1 MDFGKSA
8 ILRGHQTSSYICLC
22 QLGFFFSCLLCFL
35 QNQLRMW
42 QLAAYWGSDV
52 EKDWNKVRKW
62 PHSLPLLWYLILC
75 VSLAGLRDA
84 QIAGTHC
91 FRLYLWGCFQK
102 RLLAFESN
110 WVRITLTNAGGINHL
125 LKAWITEQ
133 KVRGG
138 ARGEGGDIGWD
149 GWMASPTQQTWV
161 SVNSGVGAGGRDRA
175 VRSFQVLPILQLSR

>member
-1 MDFGKSA
+1 
-8 ILRGHQTSSYICLC
+8 
-22 QLGFFFSCLLCFL
+22 
-35 QNQLRMW
+35 MW

-161 SVNSGVGAGGRDRA
+161 SVTQGWGQGEGT
-175 VRSFQVLPILQLSR
+175 VRLGHFRFSQFYSCQGNIDIES